1 MTIGFDRI
9 GAGPQMVLLHPLG
22 ADRRV
27 WDAVAHRLSDHRE
40 VITVDLP
47 GFGES
52 TPLDGDCDPAA
63 LAAAVARWLADEGI
77 EQPHVVGNSL
87 GGWVALEL
95 ALAGAAR
102 AVTTFGAAGLWPR
115 PLLPK
120 PSVARRMAR
129 AGRPL
134 IGATTL
140 SAAGRRLLLTGIV
153 AHAER
158 VPAADAARLI
168 RSYATAPGFP
178 RVNAAMRAG
187 RFTGLAEITV
197 PVTLV
202 WGEHDRMVMPPRSIP
217 PRVESL
223 VLRDVGH
230 IPELEAPGAVAELL
244 MSLRDPALAA
254 EYDPA

>member
-9 GAGPQMVLLHPLG
+9 GSGPTIVLLHPLG
-22 ADRRV
+22 ADRHV
-27 WDAVAHRLSDHRE
+27 WDAVAHRLSDHRD

-47 GFGES
+47 GFGDS
-52 TPLDGDCDPAA
+52 PPLDGDCDPAS
-63 LAAAVARWLADEGI
+63 LAAAVAAWLAEEGI

-95 ALAGAAR
+95 GRSGVAR
-102 AVTTFGAAGLWPR
+102 AVTTLGAAGLWPR
-115 PLLPK
+115 ALLPK
-120 PSVARRMAR
+120 PSLARRFAR

-134 IGATTL
+134 IGVATAGVT
-140 SAAGRRLLLTGIV
+140 GRRLLLTGVV

-158 VPAADAARLI
+158 VPGAAAAHLI

-187 RFTGLAEITV
+187 VFTGLAEIDA

-202 WGEHDRMVMPPRSIP
+202 WGEHDRMVIAPRSLP
-217 PRVESL
+217 AGVESL

-244 MSLRDPALAA
+244 MSVRDPAVIAA
-254 EYDPA
+254 A